1 METKDLMGDS
11 FKSKCARE
19 LCISL
24 LQPASS
30 VPGEGTLKATVSED
44 LVVTSA
50 SLGSSAA
57 AAVWSARLSILS
69 HSLQA
74 HLFGY
79 TLQAGDRT
87 LHDTGTL

>member
-30 VPGEGTLKATVSED
+30 VPGEGTLERRGKMHHALYWGLLHTSSHIIFVVIQPEKYYRFASTGEDIGKTV
-44 LVVTSA
+44 
-50 SLGSSAA
+50 
-57 AAVWSARLSILS
+57 
-69 HSLQA
+69 
-74 HLFGY
+74 HLKPTVG
-79 TLQAGDRT
+79 Q
-87 LHDTGTL
+87 